1 MSEALAIAFTY
12 TEAEYTDA
20 VRLYH
25 RRTGRGP
32 NRFLDAGVAV
42 ATFALGA
49 FMWAQEGYSLLRLS
63 LMVLSVLFLGILAA
77 LHWVVPR
84 IWFRRD
90 PKFQDEYQ
98 LRFDERGLYFNTR
111 NMDSQIDWDFYQQV
125 IEDGKFFLLVFGKN
139 QFTVVPKR
147 AFANAG
153 EIERFRALVSRF
165 NTLAR
170 RMRICSRRR
179 RAYGFKRLDLGL

>member
-1 MSEALAIAFTY
+1 MSEAPVAIAFQY

-32 NRFLDAGVAV
+32 GRKMDVLVAV

-49 FMWAQEGYSLLRLS
+49 FMWVQDGYAPLRLA

-90 PKFQDEYQ
+90 PKFQDAYE
-98 LRFDERGLYFNTR
+98 LRFDEKGLYFNTR
-111 NMDSQIDWDFYQQV
+111 NMDSTIGWEFYQQV

-147 AFANAG
+147 AFASEA
-153 EIERFRALVSRF
+153 EIERFRSLVSRIG
-165 NTLAR
+165 A
-170 RMRICSRRR
+170 
-179 RAYGFKRLDLGL
+179 